1 MALHLKKSPFY
12 ELTETAILGTDRK
25 PLNRIL
31 ASGDL
36 GQTIA
41 DLSMKDELG
50 QSQSPE
56 RVLIDQLT
64 TLSIARKAGIH
75 GKIFD
80 KTIAVC
86 PEEKQSK
93 VSERSLA
100 LLVQILALE
109 TKGSELRPS
118 KMIADWLI
126 FCSEANQ
133 RVPEE
138 FVPRLLSLGKN
149 ISDLHPLIA
158 KCCGEHF
165 AWLLG
170 LNQEWQAAYKS
181 QDNAGQENGQL
192 ETSDQIQALINIF
205 ETAEQKERYSALVS
219 LRKQAPQEA
228 LALLSSTFERESFD
242 SKIVFL
248 KALNTALSLSD
259 EPFLEDVAL
268 SDRRKE
274 VRAQAA
280 LLLSLITNSRFQKRM
295 IARADQYLSY
305 NSKDKQFLISLPDKL
320 DESMNRDGI
329 VENLS
334 LDSRLGQ
341 KATWL
346 CQILSLVPTSHW
358 QKRFSLSAKEILTI
372 AMASSEW
379 SLALTLA
386 LINSAAKFGEIE
398 IQQAILECG
407 EIHLTD
413 SQSGLLLLKALP
425 HTLLENLILQ
435 KLPSWSRPSE
445 QAPRL
450 DLWYYLEQVD
460 FNWSEQFTREIMKF
474 IIKECRE
481 KVPVFG
487 HTFYSNASNFALR
500 MHISAGEL
508 IEQIAINSE
517 MTDIYRRNAL
527 ERMGDTVKLRYEIF
541 QSFKISNEIRTST
554 KGNRQ

>member
-1 MALHLKKSPFY
+1 MALQTKNSPFY

-36 GQTIA
+36 GQTIS
-41 DLSMKDELG
+41 DLSLQDSTSI
-50 QSQSPE
+50 SQAPE

-64 TLSIARKAGIH
+64 TLSIARKAGSHAKVFSAEMI
-75 GKIFD
+75 
-80 KTIAVC
+80 VC
-86 PEEKQSK
+86 PAETQAK

-118 KMIADWLI
+118 KMVAEWLT
-126 FCSEANQ
+126 FCAEAEQ

-138 FVPRLLSLGKN
+138 FVPRLLGLGKN
-149 ISDLHPLIA
+149 ISELHPLIE

-165 AWLLG
+165 AWLLD
-170 LNQEWQAAYKS
+170 LNQEWRSSYKKHDYS
-181 QDNAGQENGQL
+181 NQDTTQHIERLTN
-192 ETSDQIQALINIF
+192 TF
-205 ETAEQKERYSALVS
+205 ETAEQKERY
-219 LRKQAPQEA
+219 
-228 LALLSSTFERESFD
+228 LALLALREMAPAEALKLLSASFERESFD

-248 KALNTALSLSD
+248 KALSTGLGLHD

-268 SDRRKE
+268 QDRRKE
-274 VRAQAA
+274 VRTQAA
-280 LLLSLITNSRFQKRM
+280 SQLCLIPSRYRERM
-295 IARADQYLSY
+295 IARADQYLNY
-305 NSKDKQFLISLPDKL
+305 DSKNKQFVVTLPEKL
-320 DESMNRDGI
+320 DDSMSRDGI
-329 VENLS
+329 VDNLS
-334 LDSRLGQ
+334 IDSRLGQ

-358 QKRFSLSAKEILTI
+358 QKKFSLSAKEILKI
-372 AMASSEW
+372 ATASSEW

-386 LINSAAKFGEIE
+386 LMNSAAKFDEVD
-398 IQQAILECG
+398 IQQAILECS

-425 HTLLENLILQ
+425 HAMLENLILQ
-435 KLPSWSRPSE
+435 KLPSWSRASE

-460 FNWSEQFTREIMKF
+460 FNWSEHFTREILKF

-487 HTFYSNASNFALR
+487 HTFYSNASIFALR

-517 MTDIYRRNAL
+517 MTDVYRRNAL
-527 ERMGDTVKLRYEIF
+527 ERMSDTVKLRYEIF
-541 QSFKISNEIRTST
+541 QSFKSNKQVSTST
-554 KGNRQ
+554 KGTKQ

>member
-1 MALHLKKSPFY
+1 MALQAKKSPFY

-41 DLSMKDELG
+41 ELSQQEDHG
-50 QSQSPE
+50 QSYSPE
-56 RVLIDQLT
+56 RVLINQLT
-64 TLSIARKAGIH
+64 TLSIARKAGSQAH
-75 GKIFD
+75 VFESP
-80 KTIAVC
+80 IAIC
-86 PEEKQSK
+86 PPETKSK
-93 VSERSLA
+93 ASERSLA
-100 LLVQILALE
+100 LLLQILALE

-118 KMIADWLI
+118 KMVADWLI
-126 FCSEANQ
+126 YCAEAKQ

-149 ISDLHPLIA
+149 ISDLHPLIE
-158 KCCGEHF
+158 KCSGEHF
-165 AWLLG
+165 AWLIS
-170 LNQEWQAAYKS
+170 LNQEWRTAYKI
-181 QDNAGQENGQL
+181 QEKDHADD
-192 ETSDQIQALINIF
+192 SDRIQASIKTF
-205 ETAEQKERYSALVS
+205 ETADQKERY
-219 LRKQAPQEA
+219 EA
-228 LALLSSTFERESFD
+228 LLTLRQLAPHEALTLLSSAFEKESFD
-242 SKIVFL
+242 SKILFL
-248 KALNTALSLSD
+248 KTLNTSLSLSD
-259 EPFLEDVAL
+259 EPFLEEVAL
-268 SDRRKE
+268 ADRRKE

-280 LLLSLITNSRFQKRM
+280 AQLCLIANSRFQQRM
-295 IARADQYLSY
+295 KARANQYLTYDS
-305 NSKDKQFLISLPDKL
+305 SKKQFAITLPDKV
-320 DESMNRDGI
+320 DESMSRDGI

-346 CQILSLVPTSHW
+346 CQIISLVPTSHW
-358 QKRFSLSAKEILTI
+358 QRSFSLSAREILK
-372 AMASSEW
+372 AALASSEW

-386 LINSAAKFGEIE
+386 LINSAAKFGEVE

-425 HTLLENLILQ
+425 HALLENLILQ
-435 KLPSWSRPSE
+435 KLPSWSRQSE

-487 HTFYSNASNFALR
+487 HTFYSNASIFALR

-517 MTDIYRRNAL
+517 MTDLYRRNAL

-541 QSFKISNEIRTST
+541 QSFKSTST
-554 KGNRQ
+554 TGNKK

>member
-1 MALHLKKSPFY
+1 MTIQTKKSPFY

-31 ASGDL
+31 AGGDL
-36 GQTIA
+36 GQTIS
-41 DLSMKDELG
+41 DLSEQMGKG
-50 QSQSPE
+50 QNKNQNKNQDKSPE

-64 TLSIARKAGIH
+64 TLSIARKAGTH
-75 GKIFD
+75 AQFFEKP
-80 KTIAVC
+80 IAVC
-86 PEEKQSK
+86 PKETQSK

-118 KMIADWLI
+118 KMVADWLI
-126 FCSEANQ
+126 YCAEANQ

-138 FVPRLLSLGKN
+138 FVPRLLSLGKT
-149 ISDLHPLIA
+149 ISELHPLIA
-158 KCCGEHF
+158 TCCGEHF
-165 AWLLG
+165 AWLVS
-170 LNQEWQAAYKS
+170 LNQEWRTSYKI
-181 QDNAGQENGQL
+181 QENDQRDH
-192 ETSDQIQALINIF
+192 SDKMQALVNTF
-205 ETAEQKERYSALVS
+205 ETADQKERYQAL
-219 LRKQAPQEA
+219 LTMRQHAPKEA
-228 LALLSSTFERESFD
+228 LALLTAAFD
-242 SKIVFL
+242 KEAFDTKILFL
-248 KALNTALSLSD
+248 RALNTSLSLSD
-259 EPFLEDVAL
+259 EPFLEEIAL
-268 SDRRKE
+268 ADRRKE
-274 VRAQAA
+274 VRSQAA
-280 LLLSLITNSRFQKRM
+280 AQLSLIANSRFQQRM

-305 NSKDKQFLISLPDKL
+305 NSREKHFAITLPEKL
-320 DESMNRDGI
+320 DDSMSRDGI
-329 VENLS
+329 IENLS

-358 QKRFSLSAKEILTI
+358 QNRFVLSAKEILKT
-372 AMASSEW
+372 ATSSSEW

-386 LINSAAKFGEIE
+386 LINSAAKFSEIE
-398 IQQAILECG
+398 IQQAILDCN

-425 HTLLENLILQ
+425 HALLENLILQ
-435 KLPSWSRPSE
+435 KLPSWSRQSE

-474 IIKECRE
+474 IIKECSE

-487 HTFYSNASNFALR
+487 HTFYSNASIFALR

-508 IEQIAINSE
+508 VEQIAINSE

-527 ERMGDTVKLRYEIF
+527 ERMSDTVKLRYEIF
-541 QSFKISNEIRTST
+541 QSFKSTST

>member
-1 MALHLKKSPFY
+1 MAIQVKKSPFY

-31 ASGDL
+31 ASGAL

-41 DLSMKDELG
+41 DLSQKEDQA

-64 TLSIARKAGIH
+64 ALSIARKAGSH
-75 GKIFD
+75 ALVLEN
-80 KTIAVC
+80 TITVC
-86 PEEKQSK
+86 PEESQSK

-118 KMIADWLI
+118 KMVADWLVY
-126 FCSEANQ
+126 CAEANQ

-149 ISDLHPLIA
+149 ISELHPLIA

-165 AWLLG
+165 AWLIS
-170 LNQEWQAAYKS
+170 LNQEWGISYKV
-181 QDNAGQENGQL
+181 QKNDQPDD
-192 ETSDQIQALINIF
+192 SDRIQALITTF
-205 ETAEQKERYSALVS
+205 ETADQKERYQALLT
-219 LRKQAPQEA
+219 LRQHAPQEA
-228 LALLSSTFERESFD
+228 LTILSMTFEKESFET
-242 SKIVFL
+242 KILFL
-248 KALNTALSLSD
+248 KALNTSLSLSD

-268 SDRRKE
+268 ADRRKE
-274 VRAQAA
+274 VRTQAA
-280 LLLSLITNSRFQKRM
+280 AQLCLIADSRFQQRM
-295 IARADQYLSY
+295 IARADQYLAYS
-305 NSKDKQFLISLPDKL
+305 NSERRFAITLPDKL
-320 DESMNRDGI
+320 DDSMSRDGI
-329 VENLS
+329 IENLS
-334 LDSRLGQ
+334 IDSRLGQ

-346 CQILSLVPTSHW
+346 CQILSLVPASHW
-358 QKRFSLSAKEILTI
+358 QKRFALSAKEILKVAT
-372 AMASSEW
+372 ASSEW

-386 LINSAAKFGEIE
+386 LINSAARFGEVE

>member
-1 MALHLKKSPFY
+1 MATQVKKSPFY

-25 PLNRIL
+25 PLNRIM

-41 DLSMKDELG
+41 DLSLKEGLE

-56 RVLIDQLT
+56 RILLDQLT
-64 TLSIARKAGIH
+64 TLSIARKAGSH
-75 GKIFD
+75 ARIFEN
-80 KTIAVC
+80 TIAAC
-86 PEEKQSK
+86 PDEKKQK

-109 TKGSELRPS
+109 TRGSELRPS

-126 FCSEANQ
+126 FCAEANQ
-133 RVPEE
+133 RVPDE
-138 FVPRLLSLGKN
+138 FVPRLLGLGKN
-149 ISDLHPLIA
+149 LGDLHPLIEQ
-158 KCCGEHF
+158 CCGEHF
-165 AWLLG
+165 AWLIA
-170 LNQEWQAAYKS
+170 LNQEWNTAYKKS
-181 QDNAGQENGQL
+181 TQEQSA
-192 ETSDQIQALINIF
+192 EADRRQALVNIF
-205 ETAEQKERYSALVS
+205 ETALQKERYSALCQ
-219 LRKQAPQEA
+219 LRTLAPQEA
-228 LALLSSTFERESFD
+228 LAALSSAFEKESFD
-242 SKIVFL
+242 SKILFL

-259 EPFLEDVAL
+259 EPFLEEVAL
-268 SDRRKE
+268 TDRRKE
-274 VRAQAA
+274 VRTQAAA
-280 LLLSLITNSRFQKRM
+280 LLCLIAESRFQQRM
-295 IARADQYLSY
+295 IARAEQYLSY
-305 NSKDKQFLISLPDKL
+305 NSSNKQFVVSLPDKI
-320 DESMNRDGI
+320 DDSMSRDGI
-329 VENLS
+329 IENLS

-346 CQILSLVPTSHW
+346 SQILSLVPTSHW
-358 QKRFSLSAKEILTI
+358 QKRFKLSAVEILKT
-372 AMASSEW
+372 ATSSSEW

-386 LINSAAKFGEIE
+386 LINSAAKFGEVE
-398 IQQAILECG
+398 IQKAILECS

-435 KLPSWSRPSE
+435 KLPSWSQKSE

-460 FNWSEQFTREIMKF
+460 FNWSENFTREIMKF

-487 HTFYSNASNFALR
+487 HTFYSNASIFALR

-517 MTDIYRRNAL
+517 MTDVYRRNAL
-527 ERMGDTVKLRYEIF
+527 ERMSETVKLRYEIF
-541 QSFKISNEIRTST
+541 QSFKSSNETST
-554 KGNRQ
+554 ISKGNKQ

>member
-1 MALHLKKSPFY
+1 MAIQVKKSPFY

-31 ASGDL
+31 AGGDL
-36 GQTIA
+36 GKTIA
-41 DLSMKDELG
+41 DLSEREG
-50 QSQSPE
+50 QGENQSPE

-75 GKIFD
+75 ANVFENP
-80 KTIAVC
+80 IAVC
-86 PEEKQSK
+86 PPESQQK

-118 KMIADWLI
+118 KMVADWLSY
-126 FCSEANQ
+126 CAEANQ

-138 FVPRLLSLGKN
+138 FVPRLLSLGRN
-149 ISDLHPLIA
+149 ISDLHQLIA

-165 AWLLG
+165 AWLIS
-170 LNQEWQAAYKS
+170 LNQEWRTAYKI
-181 QDNAGQENGQL
+181 QEPDQPDD
-192 ETSDQIQALINIF
+192 SDQIQALVNTF
-205 ETAEQKERYSALVS
+205 ETADQKERYQAL
-219 LRKQAPQEA
+219 LTMRQHDAQAA
-228 LALLSSTFERESFD
+228 LTLLSSIFEKESFD
-242 SKIVFL
+242 SKILFL
-248 KALNTALSLSD
+248 KALNISLSLSD

-268 SDRRKE
+268 ADRRKE

-280 LLLSLITNSRFQKRM
+280 AQLCLIANSRFQQRM
-295 IARADQYLSY
+295 IARADQYLAY
-305 NSKDKQFLISLPDKL
+305 NKNENRFAITLPDKL
-320 DESMNRDGI
+320 EDSMSRDGI
-329 VENLS
+329 IENLS
-334 LDSRLGQ
+334 IDSRLGQ

-346 CQILSLVPTSHW
+346 CQIVSLVPASHW
-358 QKRFSLSAKEILTI
+358 QKRFALSAKEILKVAT
-372 AMASSEW
+372 ANSEW

-386 LINSAAKFGEIE
+386 LINSAAKFGEVE

-425 HTLLENLILQ
+425 HALLENLILQ

-487 HTFYSNASNFALR
+487 HTFYSNASIFALR

-517 MTDIYRRNAL
+517 MTDVYRRNAL
-527 ERMGDTVKLRYEIF
+527 ERMSDTVKLRYEIF
-541 QSFKISNEIRTST
+541 QSFKSSKEIITST

>member
-1 MALHLKKSPFY
+1 MVIKAKKSPFY
-12 ELTETAILGTDRK
+12 ELTETAILGTERK
-25 PLNRIL
+25 PLSRIL
-31 ASGDL
+31 AGGDL
-36 GQTIA
+36 GQTIS
-41 DLSMKDELG
+41 DLSQQATMGHALP
-50 QSQSPE
+50 PE

-64 TLSIARKAGIH
+64 TLSIARKAGSH
-75 GKIFD
+75 AQVFENPM
-80 KTIAVC
+80 AVC
-86 PEEKQSK
+86 PSETQSK

-118 KMIADWLI
+118 KMVADWLSY
-126 FCSEANQ
+126 CAEANQ

-158 KCCGEHF
+158 QCCGEHF
-165 AWLLG
+165 AWLIS
-170 LNQEWQAAYKS
+170 LNQEWRTAYKL
-181 QDNAGQENGQL
+181 QENISPDDSGR
-192 ETSDQIQALINIF
+192 IQALINTF
-205 ETAEQKERYSALVS
+205 ETADQKERYQALLT
-219 LRKQAPQEA
+219 LRQYAPNEA
-228 LALLSSTFERESFD
+228 LAILRATFEKESFD
-242 SKIVFL
+242 TKILFL
-248 KALNTALSLSD
+248 KALNTGLSIND

-268 SDRRKE
+268 ADRRKE
-274 VRAQAA
+274 VRLQASAQ
-280 LLLSLITNSRFQKRM
+280 LCLIANSRFQHRM

-305 NSKDKQFLISLPDKL
+305 NSSQKQFSITLPDKL
-320 DESMNRDGI
+320 DDSMSRDGI
-329 VENLS
+329 SDNLL

-358 QKRFSLSAKEILTI
+358 QRRFALSAREILT
-372 AMASSEW
+372 AATTSTEW

-386 LINSAAKFGEIE
+386 IINSAAKFGEAE
-398 IQQAILECG
+398 IQQAILECHS
-407 EIHLTD
+407 IHLTD

-425 HTLLENLILQ
+425 HGLLENLILQ
-435 KLPSWSRPSE
+435 KLPSWSRQTE

-460 FNWSEQFTREIMKF
+460 FNWSEHFTREIMKF

-487 HTFYSNASNFALR
+487 HTFYSNASIFALR

-508 IEQIAINSE
+508 VEQIAINSE
-517 MTDIYRRNAL
+517 MTDVYRRNAL

-541 QSFKISNEIRTST
+541 QSFEQTKEISTST
-554 KGNRQ
+554 KGNK